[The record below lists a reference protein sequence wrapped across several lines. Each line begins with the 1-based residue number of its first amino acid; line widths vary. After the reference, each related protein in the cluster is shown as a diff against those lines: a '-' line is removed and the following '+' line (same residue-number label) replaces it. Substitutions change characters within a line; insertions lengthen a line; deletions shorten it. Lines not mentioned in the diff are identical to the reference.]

1 MNSNRTREKGDSEKD
16 GWVVKN
22 GKTEGKEKQTLEK
35 IRASASDNPNSN
47 AKRDG
52 KESRSLQGRSL
63 VISARH
69 CVEKMKIKKKKG
81 WKKEVSQSMK
91 RKKGKGTLTEEPF
104 PQAHSS
110 VCLSD
115 QVLSLKPL
123 DMVCV
128 SDVKGMSVVS
138 DV

>member
-69 CVEKMKIKKKKG
+69 CVEKKNEKSGKKKG
-81 WKKEVSQSMK
+81 WKKRSQSVNEK
-91 RKKGKGTLTEEPF
+91 EKKEKEL
-104 PQAHSS
+104 
-110 VCLSD
+110 
-115 QVLSLKPL
+115 
-123 DMVCV
+123 
-128 SDVKGMSVVS
+128 
-138 DV
+138 